1 MGTASRRGP
10 KTGTTPTIFGSHTWF
25 VGRAQHRGS
34 RLTSALSASAWL
46 AAVGRRDAAIAIDQA
61 RPNPRGTGLD
71 GWFGVKRRHTW
82 DDDLLGT
89 ALILTAT
96 VCVLS
101 IMALVTKSP
110 ADKRRD
116 GARHNLPLIVLAS
129 LSVVALAI
137 FGSVLSEDGAQPSRS
152 RRTQTPTSAA

>member
-1 MGTASRRGP
+1 MRRVSMGPETGTA
-10 KTGTTPTIFGSHTWF
+10 PTIFGSHTWF

-34 RLTSALSASAWL
+34 RLGSALSASAWL
-46 AAVGRRDAAIAIDQA
+46 AAVGAAIAIDQA

-101 IMALVTKSP
+101 ILALATKSP
-110 ADKRRD
+110 ADKRRG

-129 LSVVALAI
+129 LSVVALAV
-137 FGSVLSEDGAQPSRS
+137 FGSVLS
-152 RRTQTPTSAA
+152 